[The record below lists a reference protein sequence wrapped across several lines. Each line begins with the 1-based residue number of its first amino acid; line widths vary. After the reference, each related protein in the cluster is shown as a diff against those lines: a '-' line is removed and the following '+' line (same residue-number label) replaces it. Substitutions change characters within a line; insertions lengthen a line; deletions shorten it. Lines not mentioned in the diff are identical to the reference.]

1 MPIIDVHAHHV
12 PESCLGM
19 TGGPL
24 PADRRVGDIT
34 DLARRLSDMDA
45 MGVDVQ
51 VMSAWMGFYS
61 RDLETAR
68 RHNDALAASV
78 ATHPERFVGLAIVPL
93 AEPEHAPRE
102 LERAAKE
109 LGLRGVEI
117 GTNVLGQN
125 LDGAELG
132 PFFSK
137 AEELSLPIF
146 IHPVNQ
152 LGIDRLGSYRLE
164 NLIGNVTETAVAAAS
179 LIFGGVLDAFPRLTV
194 YLAHGGGSCPY
205 IRGRWD
211 HGWQAQD
218 LKARNT
224 RRPSGLPQEHVLR
237 RADALG
243 RRLGVP
249 GGRRGRG
256 TGDAGDRLPLRDGG
270 APSGGGHQRSCRP
283 DRRPE
288 ALHHERQRRRDVRP
302 LVGAHEEKRT

>member
-12 PESCLGM
+12 PESCLDM

-24 PADRRVGDIT
+24 HADRRVGDIT
-34 DLARRLSDMDA
+34 DLARRLGDMDA

-179 LIFGGVLDAFPRLTV
+179 RSFGGVLDAFPRLTV

-218 LKARNT
+218 LKTRNT
-224 RRPSGLPQEHVLR
+224 RRPSDYLKSMFYDALTHS
-237 RADALG
+237 ADALEY
-243 RRLGVP
+243 LV
-249 GGRRGRG
+249 
-256 TGDAGDRLPLRDGG
+256 AG
-270 APSGGGHQRSCRP
+270 
-283 DRRPE
+283 
-288 ALHHERQRRRDVRP
+288 
-302 LVGAHEEKRT
+302 VGAGRVMLGTDYPFAMGEHHPVEAISEVAGLTDAQKRSIMSDNAAAMFDL